1 MLGSG
6 LLQPWHLLVIL
17 VIVLIVFGPGKLP
30 DLGQSLGR
38 GIREFKS
45 SIKGDEDDSVKSVA
59 STVVD
64 PPTTAPKS
72 NVTVVETPASA
83 PKPTVTVVETVAP
96 TVIHA
101 TPAEPT
107 KTHVA

>member
-45 SIKGDEDDSVKSVA
+45 SIKGDDDEPVKSVA

-64 PPTTAPKS
+64 PPTVPASK
-72 NVTVVETPASA
+72 VTVVETPAA
-83 PKPTVTVVETVAP
+83 PAAKVTVVETPVV
-96 TVIHA
+96 TVSRSV
-101 TPAEPT
+101 PAEPP
-107 KTHVA
+107 KTPVV

>member
-45 SIKGDEDDSVKSVA
+45 SIKGDDDEPVKSVA
-59 STVVD
+59 STVAD
-64 PPTTAPKS
+64 PPAPVPTAK
-72 NVTVVETPASA
+72 VTVVETPVA
-83 PKPTVTVVETVAP
+83 TVV
-96 TVIHA
+96 HS
-101 TPAEPT
+101 TPVEPA